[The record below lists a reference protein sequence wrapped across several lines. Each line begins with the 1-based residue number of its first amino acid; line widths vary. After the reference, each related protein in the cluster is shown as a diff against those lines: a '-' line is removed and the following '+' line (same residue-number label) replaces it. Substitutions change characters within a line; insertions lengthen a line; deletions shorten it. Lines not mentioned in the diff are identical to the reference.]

1 MTRVDEQFE
10 LVHAPMAGIFRLLE
24 DMPDP
29 AFARRLIGDG
39 FAIDPLD
46 EYVRSPFCG
55 TVVNIAHTGHA
66 ITVRSHNDVEVL
78 IHVGIDTVGLNGR
91 GFDILVTSGQAVS
104 TGDVL
109 IALDLDLICREAASL
124 LTAVVVVSD
133 HKVSLK
139 AMDRT
144 KISLEDIA
152 FSVTLPQRI
161 ECDADHPP
169 PHNSSAYV
177 QYVLRLPHG
186 LHARPSGR
194 IAQLARSFDGT
205 ITIGYREL
213 TADATSIT
221 GLMSLGTKSGSA
233 IEITAVGER
242 SREITIELTQLLD
255 EIADLECR
263 AIVSQLPAAAPAAQP
278 ANIIP
283 MSALAISA
291 VVASHGLA
299 IGPVHQWDAV
309 DIDVHELAHDPEAER
324 GRISNAIS
332 AVEADLEN
340 LIRNSFGAS
349 KAITE
354 AHAAILQDKS
364 IRTVADNLLLRG
376 FSAEYAWRSASR
388 AQELALEGTGEQ
400 RSRERAVDLRDVERR
415 VLGQLSG
422 SGATMMP
429 QLPVGSIVICSDMP
443 PSALLSLTKG
453 SVAGICSAK
462 GGATSHAAILAASKS
477 IPMLVAAGDDVLRL
491 QDGAIVILDA
501 ETGRLDSCPEPESM
515 KEFAKQISML
525 SSEASSLKETAKN
538 ICRLADGK
546 RIEVFANLATI
557 NDAREAIENGAEGCG
572 LLRTEFMF
580 AETAKAPSE
589 AAQKRQYRAFAKAMN
604 GKPLII
610 RTLDVGGDK
619 PLAYLPFPDEPNPAL
634 GMRGIRFALA
644 EHDVL
649 RTQIRAMIQ
658 SVPGNQLRIML
669 PMIVELGE
677 LLQVRDIVHS
687 ECVSL
692 GINHNIQVGIMV
704 ETPAAVLLADQI
716 AAHADFL
723 SIGSND
729 LSQYILAMDRGN
741 APLAERVDAYHPAVL
756 RAIKQTADGASKHGR
771 WLGICGGLASDYR
784 AAPLLVGLGCDELSA
799 VPGAI
804 PRIKHILSDWTMDRC
819 RALAGRA
826 LVQQSAKEVRALI
839 AGEML

>member
-24 DMPDP
+24 DVPDP
-29 AFARRLIGDG
+29 VFAQRLIGDG

-55 TVVNIAHTGHA
+55 TIVNIAQTGHA
-66 ITVRSHNDVEVL
+66 ITVRSHNNVEVL

-152 FSVTLPQRI
+152 FSVMLPQRI

-221 GLMSLGTKSGSA
+221 ALMSLGTKSGSA

-263 AIVSQLPAAAPAAQP
+263 AIVSQLPAAAPGTQP
-278 ANIIP
+278 VNIIP
-283 MSALAISA
+283 MSPSAVPA

-299 IGPVHQWDAV
+299 IGPVHLWDAI
-309 DIDVHELAHDPEAER
+309 DIEVHEFADDSEAEQR
-324 GRISNAIS
+324 RISNAIS
-332 AVEADLEN
+332 AIETTLEDL
-340 LIRNSFGAS
+340 IKNSCGAS
-349 KAITE
+349 KSIAE

-364 IRTVADNLLLRG
+364 IRATADKFLLQG

-388 AQELALEGTGEQ
+388 AQESALEATGDQ
-400 RSRERAVDLRDVERR
+400 RLCERVIDLRDVERR
-415 VLGQLSG
+415 MLAQLTG
-422 SGATMMP
+422 NEAKTMP
-429 QLPVGSIVICSDMP
+429 PPIGSIVICRDMP
-443 PSALLSLTKG
+443 PSAILTLTKG
-453 SVAGICSAK
+453 SVAGICSAQ

-477 IPMLVAAGDDVLRL
+477 IPMLVAAGENVLRL

-501 ETGRLDSCPEPESM
+501 ETGRFDPCPEPEPM
-515 KEFAKQISML
+515 KEFAKRISAQSCQALTLMD
-525 SSEASSLKETAKN
+525 AAKDM
-538 ICRLADGK
+538 CRLADGK
-546 RIEVFANLATI
+546 RIDVFANLATLD
-557 NDAREAIENGAEGCG
+557 DAHDAIENGAEGCG

-580 AETAKAPSE
+580 AESLKAPSE
-589 AAQKRQYRAFAKAMN
+589 TAQKAQYRAFAKAMK

-619 PLAYLPFPDEPNPAL
+619 PLAYLPFPDEANPAL

-644 EHDVL
+644 EQDVL
-649 RTQIRAMIQ
+649 RTQIRAMIR
-658 SVPGNQLRIML
+658 SVPGSQLRIML
-669 PMIVELGE
+669 PMIVELSE
-677 LLQVRDIVHS
+677 LLQVRDIVQS
-687 ECVSL
+687 ECSSL
-692 GINHNIQVGIMV
+692 GVKHTIQIGIMV

-741 APLAERVDAYHPAVL
+741 APLAARVDAYHPAVL
-756 RAIKQTADGASKHGR
+756 RAIKQTADGAAKHGR
-771 WLGICGGLASDYR
+771 WLGICGGLASDYK

-799 VPGAI
+799 VPDAI
-804 PRIKHILSDWTMDRC
+804 PRIKQILADWSMDRC

-826 LVQQSAKEVRALI
+826 LVQQSAREVRSLI
-839 AGEML
+839 DGEML

>member
-1 MTRVDEQFE
+1 MDGVDKQFE
-10 LVHAPMAGIFRLLE
+10 HVYAPMAGIFRLL
-24 DMPDP
+24 DDVPDP
-29 AFARRLIGDG
+29 AFAQRLIGDG

-46 EYVRSPFCG
+46 EYVRSPVSG
-55 TVVNIAHTGHA
+55 TIINIARTGHA
-66 ITVRSHNDVEVL
+66 ITVRSHNNVEVL

-91 GFDILVTSGQAVS
+91 GFDVLATSGQVVS
-104 TGDVL
+104 KGDIL
-109 IALDLDLICREAASL
+109 IALDLDLICQESASL
-124 LTAVVVVSD
+124 LTVILVVSD
-133 HKVSLK
+133 HKVSCTGTG
-139 AMDRT
+139 RE
-144 KISLEDIA
+144 KISPENAVL
-152 FSVTLPQRI
+152 SVALRPVAGRDTDDPQQQ
-161 ECDADHPP
+161 
-169 PHNSSAYV
+169 NSAAHV
-177 QYVLRLPHG
+177 QLSLRLPHG

-194 IAQLARSFDGT
+194 IAQLARSFDGVIT
-205 ITIGYREL
+205 ITYGEL

-221 GLMSLGTKSGSA
+221 ALMSLGTKAGSA

-242 SREITIELTQLLD
+242 SGEIANELARLLD

-263 AIVSQLPAAAPAAQP
+263 GIIPQLPSATPGKQLV
-278 ANIIP
+278 NIIP
-283 MSALAISA
+283 MSPSAIPA

-299 IGPVHQWDAV
+299 IGPVHHWDAI
-309 DIDVHELAHDPEAER
+309 DIEVHEFAHDSEAEQR
-324 GRISNAIS
+324 RISNAIS
-332 AVEADLEN
+332 AIETTLEDL
-340 LIRNSFGAS
+340 IKNSSGAS
-349 KAITE
+349 KSIAE
-354 AHAAILQDKS
+354 AHAAILLDKS
-364 IRTVADNLLLRG
+364 IQAAADKFLLHG
-376 FSAEYAWRSASR
+376 SSAEHAWRSASR
-388 AQELALEGTGEQ
+388 AQETALEATGDQ
-400 RSRERAVDLRDVERR
+400 RLRERVIDLRDVERR
-415 VLGQLSG
+415 MLAQLTG
-422 SGATMMP
+422 SEATTMP
-429 QLPVGSIVICSDMP
+429 PPIGSIVICRDMP

-453 SVAGICSAK
+453 SVAGICSAQ

-491 QDGAIVILDA
+491 KDGTIVILDA
-501 ETGRLDSCPEPESM
+501 ETGRLDPCPEPESM
-515 KEFAKQISML
+515 NEVAKRISMQ
-525 SSEASSLKETAKN
+525 SSEALTLMEATKN
-538 ICRLADGK
+538 MCRLADGK
-546 RIEVFANLATI
+546 RIDVFANLATLD
-557 NDAREAIENGAEGCG
+557 DAHDAIENGAEGCG

-580 AETAKAPSE
+580 AESLKAPSE
-589 AAQKRQYRAFAKAMN
+589 TAQKTQYRAFAKAMK

-619 PLAYLPFPDEPNPAL
+619 PLAYLPFPDEANPAL

-644 EHDVL
+644 ERDIL

-692 GINHNIQVGIMV
+692 GINHNIQIGIMV

-741 APLAERVDAYHPAVL
+741 APLAARVDAYHPAVL
-756 RAIKQTADGASKHGR
+756 RAIKQTAEGAAKHGR
-771 WLGICGGLASDYR
+771 WLGICGGLASDYK